1 MVGKQVKKGTR
12 EMRNIALLIE
22 VLDEAMRLL
31 PPTVPTFTKLET
43 YEPILNIRRRK
54 RADAHGL
61 KTRRSRAFS
70 ENLPRL
76 ELQMRTTTRT

>member
-1 MVGKQVKKGTR
+1 
-12 EMRNIALLIE
+12 MRNLALLIE

-31 PPTVPTFTKLET
+31 PPTVPSFTKLKI
-43 YEPILNIRRRK
+43 YDEPIPNLRRRK